1 MRDVF
6 HDELDGIGAGVAE
19 MIRLVAAAMESAT
32 GALLDADLAR
42 AERVIDAD
50 VRVDTLRVDLEDRAF
65 QMIARQQPVAS
76 DLRLLITTL
85 HLVSDLERM
94 GDLALHVAK
103 IARLRYPEAAV
114 PEEAR
119 DVIAQ
124 MGEVARSLVQKV
136 ADVVE
141 GRDIELAKEIE
152 AEDDSMDALRRKLF
166 TLVLSPRWSHGT
178 EAAIDMTL
186 LGRYYERY
194 ADHAV
199 AVARRMIFI
208 VTGKR
213 PEQITNGIGPTRT

>member
-6 HDELDGIGAGVAE
+6 HDELDDIGAGVAE
-19 MIRLVAAAMESAT
+19 MIRLAAAAMQGAT
-32 GALLDADLAR
+32 GALLDADLVR

-50 VRVDTLRVDLEDRAF
+50 ARVDALRIELEDRAF
-65 QMIARQQPVAS
+65 QMIARQQPVAT
-76 DLRLLITTL
+76 DLRVLIATL

-103 IARLRYPEAAV
+103 IARLRFPDCAV

-119 DVIAQ
+119 DIIGQ
-124 MGEVARSLVQKV
+124 MGEVALSLVTKV

-141 GRDIELAKEIE
+141 GRDIELAKAIE

-166 TLVLSPRWSHGT
+166 TLVLSPRWAHGT

-199 AVARRMIFI
+199 AVARHTVFI
-208 VTGKR
+208 VTGER
-213 PEQITNGIGPTRT
+213 PHNAA

>member
-6 HDELDGIGAGVAE
+6 HDELDEIGAGVAE
-19 MIRLVAAAMESAT
+19 MIRLVAAAMQGAT

-50 VRVDTLRVDLEDRAF
+50 ARVDSLRDELEDRTF

-76 DLRLLITTL
+76 DLRLLISTL

-103 IARLRYPEAAV
+103 IARLRFPEAAV

-124 MGEVARSLVQKV
+124 MGEVAQILVRKV
-136 ADVVE
+136 ADVVD

-208 VTGKR
+208 VTGER
-213 PEQITNGIGPTRT
+213 PEQVVNGPGPTR

>member
-1 MRDVF
+1 
-6 HDELDGIGAGVAE
+6 
-19 MIRLVAAAMESAT
+19 
-32 GALLDADLAR
+32 
-42 AERVIDAD
+42 
-50 VRVDTLRVDLEDRAF
+50 
-65 QMIARQQPVAS
+65 MIARQQPVAT

-85 HLVSDLERM
+85 YLVSDLERM

-103 IARLRYPEAAV
+103 IARLRFPEAAV

-124 MGEVARSLVQKV
+124 MGQVAQLLVREV
-136 ADVVE
+136 ADVVD

-166 TLVLSPRWSHGT
+166 TLVLSPRWARGT

-208 VTGKR
+208 VTGER
-213 PEQITNGIGPTRT
+213 PDPVPNGTRP